1 MINRAVCELYIFVIK
16 TENGA
21 RSILSPLKS
30 LLSSQ
35 EPGLLQN
42 CSGGVLSILQWFKGE
57 VVLWSFFFPI
67 KTSVFLCVFTFY
79 LFLVLSSQS
88 STSIIHSRR
97 EALFTAS
104 GALCL
109 HAMQVRPPA
118 QVRGTP
124 VLRSFILQSLT
135 EMTHLRGQ
143 DPDAGKD

>member
-1 MINRAVCELYIFVIK
+1 MV
-16 TENGA
+16 
-21 RSILSPLKS
+21 
-30 LLSSQ
+30 
-35 EPGLLQN
+35 
-42 CSGGVLSILQWFKGE
+42 
-57 VVLWSFFFPI
+57 FFFFPPI

-118 QVRGTP
+118 LIRGTL
-124 VLRSFILQSLT
+124 VLRSFILRSLT

-143 DPDAGKD
+143 DPDAGKDWGKKRRR

>member
-1 MINRAVCELYIFVIK
+1 MARGPSSRPSNHFFSLRSQDSCRIAL
-16 TENGA
+16 GA
-21 RSILSPLKS
+21 SFQYCK
-30 LLSSQ
+30 
-35 EPGLLQN
+35 GLREKLFY
-42 CSGGVLSILQWFKGE
+42 GL
-57 VVLWSFFFPI
+57 FFFPPI

-118 QVRGTP
+118 LIRGTL
-124 VLRSFILQSLT
+124 VLRSFILRSLT

-143 DPDAGKD
+143 DPDAGKDWGKKRRR